1 MNRKPIILGF
11 LLALFLFSIAF
22 PQGITPSSNL
32 SEAKETPPLPI
43 DSNSATRVQSSP
55 IPLPE
60 GPVYSDGQYQYEG
73 MGTTL
78 STTEYAQGSNLSL
91 QVSDF
96 YYGEDEYGEIRL
108 PAGWT
113 GYQLD
118 ANVYNLYDQPYFM
131 QGSRENGNFEN
142 IGTAWSSQYNII
154 PPDNTTNPFYGTLW
168 GSGYGYS
175 GNGVRT
181 WIEWWS
187 GFNWDATQYIVWRN
201 AINIQRDDPEY
212 AKLTFR
218 VRVNLL
224 AGSSGGRGRMVI
236 FAEVAGIVYRQLLDE
251 RCPNNGQWYN
261 LNISI
266 PYDDLLTWS
275 VPGNINVRLGLSWTG
290 AQAAWDYEYW
300 ALDFDDVTLEVRGKV
315 NPNHIW
321 LDLMMNTTI
330 AQTADY
336 GVGTYSVPGT
346 WANPTTVHE
355 EVLAHWE
362 ATDNDARLVSFDYD
376 LTLYI
381 TKEATTEQQ
390 VGPDG
395 TQFVARNNTP
405 VYLTTWVY
413 SYQPYFFENYN
424 LSIIRP
430 TTETW
435 TLYEVTDALFND
447 RTSVVTTTATH
458 FELSTAA
465 VNDVYGWWNFT
476 LASTNRVSSITTNF
490 DTFRISPG
498 SPSTLTVEATISV
511 SSGQANLTLYDP
523 TGYPI
528 NESSQTVTSTTVTFP
543 NIQFTDGTI
552 YPAGDYT
559 LCISYDNG
567 DTYSITSAGFQS
579 KIISIEHATTLTPD
593 ESDMWVTYADTGYF
607 YPRVQFLD
615 TDTNLPITGATVNGN
630 VSGNPISFYA
640 SGGYYE
646 AQIAKNILGPGDYVL
661 SIDANKTDFDSK
673 STSINLFIR
682 GGTSLTS
689 PESPGLTVPYD
700 EVFTVQV
707 KYWDVYNNT
716 GVTGATIT
724 TTGWPSTVVTPTGT
738 AGWYNITVDTTDK
751 PTPGTYSLAIQAD
764 LNYYQNQTLVLTIV
778 IREISTTITYTPP
791 GSVSWDED
799 VVISFNYTVND
810 PDSQHD
816 GTGLSGAS
824 IIVQLD
830 GTPLTEGTNYSL
842 SDLGGGQYT
851 LTILSSSGVI
861 DSVKSYSLLLQVTP
875 ADSKYS
881 DATRSINFNVRALE
895 TSITYDP
902 PQPTPRG
909 EDQVI
914 TFYYT
919 VDDPDSSHDGEGITG
934 VTSLTGT
941 TLDGSAL
948 LGGEY
953 TLVDNGGGQYTLT
966 ILYSSGRIN
975 TVKSYTLQL
984 YVISPSSEY
993 IGNNRQITFVIRAL
1007 ITQVTFEPI
1016 ASTPWSE
1023 DIVITFY
1030 YRVSDTASSQHGTGI
1045 PGVTNI
1051 TGSTLDGAPLLG
1063 GDYTLIDN
1071 GGGQYTLT
1079 ILYSS
1084 GMINSITTYSLYVF
1098 VNTPDTQH
1106 ENAAQ
1111 TTSFTVRTLATQI
1124 TYNPVIPVPW
1134 SENVIITFYYS
1145 VNDPASSQ
1153 HGNGITGVTDISGST
1168 LDGTPLTGGDYTLV
1182 DNGGGQY
1189 TLTILYSSG
1198 LITSIKTYSLYIYVN
1213 SPDSQH
1219 DDANQTIGFS
1229 IRAIQTFVTYDAVS
1243 PTPYGEDGEIIFYY
1257 TVNDPTSSQDGT
1269 GIPGVTDITG
1279 STLDAI
1285 ALDPGDYT
1293 LVDNGGGQYT
1303 LTILYSSGL
1312 VNSIKTYSLY
1322 IYVNSPDAQH
1332 EDATQTLSFTIR
1344 SLRTSISF
1352 DPIPQT
1358 PWGEDVIITFYYVIN
1373 DLDSSNDGTGITGV
1387 TSITGSTLEAVALNP
1402 GEYTLVDNGGGQYT
1416 LTILYS
1422 SGVISNIQSYSLALH
1437 VDSPST
1443 EYDSADRTTTF
1454 TVRVLGTKI
1463 SYTPPLPT
1471 PWGQDVVIIVF
1482 YLVEDTSST
1491 QHGNGITGV
1500 TSITGSTLDGAPLI
1514 AGDFTLV
1521 DNGVG
1526 QYTLTI
1532 LYSSGRLSSIKT
1544 YTLELHFDAP
1554 AVQYDA
1560 ADQTITF
1567 DIRTLTTQVTIDP
1580 PTQTPWSDDVI
1591 ITFYYRVS
1599 DLAST
1604 QHGNGITGVT
1614 NIAGST
1620 LDAVLLDPGD
1630 FTFVDNGGG
1639 QYTLTIL
1646 YSSGKINTVQSYS
1659 LYLYVNSPDAQHD
1672 DANQI
1677 ITFDVRTLATEI
1689 TYDPVIP
1696 VPWSE
1701 DVVIIFYY
1709 KVNDP
1714 SSSHHG
1720 NGISGVTSIAG
1731 SQLDGAPL
1739 LVTDY
1744 TFEDN
1749 GGGQY
1754 TLTLLFTSG
1763 IINNIKTYTLD
1774 LHVVAPDSQHDDA
1787 DQTITFEIR
1796 TIRTFITYDAVS
1808 PTPYGEDVEI
1818 IFYYTVNDPTSSQD
1832 GSGITSVTSITGST
1846 LDAVALDPGD
1856 YTLVDNGG
1864 GQYTLTIL
1872 FSSGK
1877 LSSVKLY
1884 SLIVFVVSP
1893 DAQHEN
1899 ASQTISFSVRTLR
1912 TSISF
1917 DPIPQTP
1924 WGEDVV
1930 ITFYYII
1937 NDLDSSNDGT
1947 GIIAVTS
1954 ITGSTLDAVALNPGE
1969 YTLVDDGGGQY
1980 TLTILFSSGVISSI
1994 KSYSMALHVV
2004 APSAKYDTAD
2014 RTTSFTVR
2022 LLGTKITYTP
2032 PLPTPW
2038 GQDVVITVFY
2048 LVEDTSSAQHGNGII
2063 GVTSISGSTLDAI
2076 ALVSG
2081 DYSLVDNGGG
2091 QYTLTLLYSSGK
2103 LSSIRTYTLE
2113 LHFDAPAAQYDDADQ
2128 TITFDIRALTTHV
2141 TIDPPSPTP
2150 WGDDVVIT
2158 FYYRVSDLASIQHG
2172 NGITGLTDISGST
2185 LNAVGLVGTDYTLV
2199 DEGAGQYTLTILNS
2213 SARINNIQ
2221 SYTLYLYVNKP
2232 AANYDDADR
2241 SVQFDVRSIVTLIN
2255 YTPTPPVPRGTNVVI
2270 IFNYQVNDPASSQHG
2285 IGITGITS
2293 LAGSLLEGG
2302 ALNPGDYTLVDN
2314 GGGQYTLTILFSSGR
2329 ISSIQTYSLDLYVN
2343 SPDTQHDDASINIG
2357 FEIRTIRTAIIY
2369 DPVGSTAWGLDVI
2382 IVFNYIVD
2390 DSASGEDGNGITG
2403 VTSIAGTL
2411 LDGSVLDPGDYT
2423 LVDNGGGQY
2432 TLTIH
2437 YSSGKIFIV
2446 KIYSL
2451 ALHVIAP
2458 DAYHQNADQTIGFR
2472 IRNHYIASDIDPI
2485 TTIPWQNNGSMVL
2498 RVDDDDEP
2506 GTSFPDADLI
2516 AIRILGPTT
2525 LFIDSGNWTQ
2535 WVENGLPDD
2544 GIFTV
2549 TIDTTGWALGTHA
2562 LDIYVYTSASY
2573 ENDTVYTA
2581 ATIRALATSFTYQS
2595 PPVVAWGEDGIL
2607 EVNYTVSD
2615 TIAFQNG
2622 DPITGATISIAT
2634 LTLGV
2639 NFTFLDNADGTYTIT
2654 IFATE
2659 LPTNQTYFFDILIS
2673 SPAQFTNRELSNVPI
2688 TVRALFTTLAYSRVP
2703 TTPYG
2708 DNVTVDVQ
2716 YFILDGQ
2723 SSNNGAF
2730 ISGATITVT
2739 GIGGLVLLP
2748 SDYSVTPYPGYYRIT
2763 ITKALGIESYEIEV
2777 DAYHPTDPYRSAR
2790 IANPPMSF
2798 NIRTVYT
2805 EIEKEPVDAAP
2816 YGEDFYITIIY
2827 RVRDDASSQDGDG
2840 ITGSDQ
2846 NTIFT
2851 NGSWS
2856 NPSFSLSD
2864 LGNGQYLITINSNQT
2879 PSPGSYWI
2887 NITLGWI
2894 ADPSDYEEQ
2903 WVGVWLTSETRETR
2917 IINTNPPDTNY
2928 ADNVIVYL
2936 NYTDVLDDW
2945 GIDNLTTGTYVR
2957 IRILHAANDSEISA
2971 TYYIEDITF
2980 GAGWSE
2986 PTLYYRVLINASE
2999 LGAVNIIFNLKIEA
3013 SWIGGN
3019 APFYTIA
3026 TKAFSVRTVGTETI
3040 LYSETIQTE
3049 PTGDDIIIN
3058 LHYETTGGG
3067 LITNGSEYVGIL
3079 VECDDITGWNDS
3091 YWYVPA
3097 SSWPGTDGN
3106 YTLIIRGSM
3115 NLDIGTYS
3123 FRITL
3128 TWPTGFD
3135 PQYFP
3140 YYASA
3145 ETFVSAR
3152 VREIRTTLDWSQPST
3167 LYYSQWLVIEALY
3180 QDRDH
3185 GFENITDVIWFIDI
3199 GLTFNYTQRMDGT
3212 WVIMIDTTGLAAGAF
3227 SFYLTASKSNYE
3239 EQIRDVDITI
3249 HKAPLSL
3256 VKIDPIGENIIVYW
3270 GELIPVTVY
3279 LEDVLTGTPMT
3290 SANGTEII
3298 YKWYTSDWEL
3308 MTYTGT
3314 PGFYTIIPTLDTGLA
3329 EATGTQLI
3337 IQTNMTDYETE
3348 FFIFTVSIQAVN
3360 TRLDIP
3366 TGNSTAIQVYID
3378 DKITLFVTFWS
3389 VHENETFWNFLN
3401 NAAIRA
3407 LNASTSLVLKNFT
3420 FIADG
3425 TYYCE
3430 FDTSDW
3436 RIQPQTITV
3445 TAGAANTIPQQITF
3459 TITVRY
3465 KPCEIIVEETAYSAD
3480 YKQNVIINV
3489 FLNDT
3494 RGFGLWNPING
3505 HTLYLLWQG
3514 IPYNF
3519 IENGTDGW
3527 YNCSFPANE
3536 TPSSQARI
3544 ISIYHPIFSKYSDS
3558 STSVPLTISKA
3569 KTTLELISAYTIVTI
3584 DGIDYNVS
3592 VPYSNPSWFIPIGD
3606 TLILTFDYKDMSNS
3620 SLLEEEVLARTISFI
3635 TAVDFTFDSDF
3646 GYWTVYFQFNT
3657 SATREL
3663 IIEFRSDFYEN
3674 QMTSKSLEV
3683 GPIPMELSLT
3693 QPIPNTLYIGT
3704 TYSFGLYLND
3714 TYHNAPVSGAEV
3726 NYEHEGPIGGTIS
3739 VNPDPIHPGF
3749 YNITIST
3756 SFVSSTTLTLI
3767 AEKFNY
3773 NPVNQ
3778 IESFVNIEFT
3788 ELTNYLIF
3796 YGSISAVIVVIAL
3809 IGWILWARVYS
3820 IPWEVRRLR
3829 KLAKTVEKDE
3839 GYKLGR
3845 KDLKRFQARAVTMQS
3860 KVDTAMGT
3868 IGVAATSAMIPKTEE
3883 VEEITA
3889 TEEDIMTEL
3898 DKIPGLGPEEKTVLA
3913 NEMRKI
3919 PRKDRIWFLDDLKRQ
3934 MGQRRMDFLTQREEP
3949 ITPPPEVAPVKA
3961 PPKPTPPETPSIK
3974 PEKPPLEE
3982 VPPEEPPEPKVKRED
3997 RTAPT
4002 VLPPEL
4008 QEAPAAPVA
4017 VIAEIRRE
4025 LAKIPDLSDVEKE
4038 ALVDHLKY
4046 LSKEERQA
4054 TYNSLRQNAN
4064 MDE

>member
-1 MNRKPIILGF
+1 MLN
-11 LLALFLFSIAF
+11 
-22 PQGITPSSNL
+22 
-32 SEAKETPPLPI
+32 
-43 DSNSATRVQSSP
+43 
-55 IPLPE
+55 
-60 GPVYSDGQYQYEG
+60 
-73 MGTTL
+73 
-78 STTEYAQGSNLSL
+78 STTA
-91 QVSDF
+91 
-96 YYGEDEYGEIRL
+96 I
-108 PAGWT
+108 T
-113 GYQLD
+113 
-118 ANVYNLYDQPYFM
+118 
-131 QGSRENGNFEN
+131 
-142 IGTAWSSQYNII
+142 
-154 PPDNTTNPFYGTLW
+154 
-168 GSGYGYS
+168 SGYG
-175 GNGVRT
+175 
-181 WIEWWS
+181 I
-187 GFNWDATQYIVWRN
+187 
-201 AINIQRDDPEY
+201 
-212 AKLTFR
+212 
-218 VRVNLL
+218 
-224 AGSSGGRGRMVI
+224 
-236 FAEVAGIVYRQLLDE
+236 
-251 RCPNNGQWYN
+251 
-261 LNISI
+261 
-266 PYDDLLTWS
+266 
-275 VPGNINVRLGLSWTG
+275 
-290 AQAAWDYEYW
+290 
-300 ALDFDDVTLEVRGKV
+300 
-315 NPNHIW
+315 
-321 LDLMMNTTI
+321 
-330 AQTADY
+330 
-336 GVGTYSVPGT
+336 GTYSIEGT
-346 WANPTTVHE
+346 WSNPTAFHRE
-355 EVLAHWE
+355 ILAHWQ
-362 ATDNDARLVSFDYD
+362 AIDGDARLVSFEYD

-381 TKEATTEQQ
+381 TKDATTKQQ
-390 VGPDG
+390 FPPDG
-395 TQFVARNNTP
+395 SQFVARNNTP
-405 VYLTTWVY
+405 IYWTTWVY
-413 SYQPYFFENYN
+413 AYQPYFFENYN
-424 LSIIRP
+424 LSITRP

-435 TLYEVTDALFND
+435 TLYEVRDALFAD
-447 RTSVVTTTATH
+447 RTSEVTTTSTH
-458 FELSTAA
+458 FELSTTAIA
-465 VNDVYGWWNFT
+465 DMYGWWNFT
-476 LASTNRVSSITTNF
+476 LTSTNRVSSITTNF

-498 SPSTLTVEATISV
+498 SPSTLTVEATLSV
-511 SSGQANLTLYDP
+511 SSGQANLTLYHP
-523 TGYPI
+523 SGSVV
-528 NESSQTVTSTTVTFP
+528 NESSLTVTSTTVNFP
-543 NIQFTDGTI
+543 NIEFTDGTT
-552 YPAGDYT
+552 YPAGEYT

-567 DTYSITSAGFQS
+567 DTYSITSTGFQS
-579 KIISIEHATTLTPD
+579 KTIRVEHATSLTPD
-593 ESDMWVTYADTGYF
+593 EADMWVTYADSGNF

-630 VSGNPISFYA
+630 VSDIPFSFYA

-646 AQIAKNILGPGDYVL
+646 AQIAKNLLDPGNHELY
-661 SIDANKTDFDSK
+661 IDANKTHFDSQ
-673 STSINLFIR
+673 STSIDIYIR

-700 EVFTVQV
+700 EVFTIQI
-707 KYWDVYNNT
+707 KYWDIYNNT
-716 GVTGATIT
+716 GITGATIT
-724 TTGWPSTVVTPTGT
+724 TTGWLSTIVTPTGT
-738 AGWYNITVDTTDK
+738 AGWYELTVDTTDK
-751 PTPGTYSLAIQAD
+751 PGPGTYSLSIQAD

-778 IREISTTITYTPP
+778 VREISTSITYTPP
-791 GSVSWDED
+791 GSIPWDED
-799 VVISFNYTVND
+799 VVISFDYTVND

-824 IIVQLD
+824 ITAQLD
-830 GTPLTEGTNYSL
+830 GTSLIEGINYTL
-842 SDLGGGQYT
+842 SDIGSGQYA

-861 DSVKSYSLLLQVTP
+861 DTVKSYSLIIQVTP

-881 DATRSINFNVRALE
+881 DATRTINFNVRALE

-902 PQPTPRG
+902 PQPTPWG

-914 TFYYT
+914 TFYYII
-919 VDDPDSSHDGEGITG
+919 DDPDSSHDGEGITG

-966 ILYSSGRIN
+966 ILYSSGRLN
-975 TVKSYTLQL
+975 SVKSYTLQL

-993 IGNNRQITFVIRAL
+993 IGNNRQITFVVRAL
-1007 ITQVTFEPI
+1007 ITQVTFDPI

-1023 DIVITFY
+1023 DVVVTFY
-1030 YRVSDTASSQHGTGI
+1030 YRVSDTASSLHGTGI
-1045 PGVTNI
+1045 SGVTDI
-1051 TGSTLDGAPLLG
+1051 SGSTLEGAPLLG
-1063 GDYTLIDN
+1063 GDYTLVDN

-1084 GMINSITTYSLYVF
+1084 GMINSITSYSLYVF
-1098 VNTPDTQH
+1098 VNTPDAQH

-1134 SENVIITFYYS
+1134 SENVVIIFYYS

-1198 LITSIKTYSLYIYVN
+1198 LITSIKTYSLNLYVN

-1243 PTPYGEDGEIIFYY
+1243 PTPYGEDVEIIFYY
-1257 TVNDPTSSQDGT
+1257 IVNDPTSSQDGS
-1269 GIPGVTDITG
+1269 GITGVTNITG
-1279 STLDAI
+1279 STLDGT
-1285 ALDPGDYT
+1285 LLNPGEYS

-1312 VNSIKTYSLY
+1312 ITNIKTYSLNL
-1322 IYVNSPDAQH
+1322 YVNSPDAQH
-1332 EDATQTLSFTIR
+1332 EDTTQTISFTIR

-1373 DLDSSNDGTGITGV
+1373 DLDSSNDGTGIPGA
-1387 TSITGSTLEAVALNP
+1387 TSIVGSTLDAVALNP
-1402 GEYTLVDNGGGQYT
+1402 GEYTLVDEGSGQYT

-1422 SGVISNIQSYSLALH
+1422 SGVISSIKSYSLALH
-1437 VDSPST
+1437 VDAPSA
-1443 EYDSADRTTTF
+1443 EYNSANRTTTF

-1463 SYTPPLPT
+1463 TYTPPLPT
-1471 PWGQDVVIIVF
+1471 PWGQDVIITVF
-1482 YLVEDTSST
+1482 YLVEDTSSA
-1491 QHGNGITGV
+1491 QHGNGIPGV
-1500 TSITGSTLDGAPLI
+1500 TSIMGSTLDGVALI
-1514 AGDFTLV
+1514 GGDFTLV
-1521 DNGVG
+1521 DNGGG
-1526 QYTLTI
+1526 QYTLTL
-1532 LYSSGRLSSIKT
+1532 LYSSGKLSSIKT
-1544 YTLELHFDAP
+1544 YTLALHFDAP
-1554 AVQYDA
+1554 AAQYAD

-1580 PTQTPWSDDVI
+1580 PSQTPWSDDVV

-1614 NIAGST
+1614 NISGST

-1630 FTFVDNGGG
+1630 YTLVDNGGG

-1646 YSSGKINTVQSYS
+1646 YSSGKINTVKSYS
-1659 LYLYVNSPDAQHD
+1659 LYLYVNSPDSQHD
-1672 DANQI
+1672 DASQT

-1714 SSSHHG
+1714 SSSQHG
-1720 NGISGVTSIAG
+1720 TGIAGVTSIAG
-1731 SQLDGAPL
+1731 SQLDGTPL
-1739 LVTDY
+1739 TGGDY
-1744 TFEDN
+1744 TLVDN

-1754 TLTLLFTSG
+1754 TLTLLYTSG
-1763 IINNIKTYTLD
+1763 ITNNIKTYTLD
-1774 LHVVAPDSQHDDA
+1774 LYVVAPDSQHDAA
-1787 DQTITFEIR
+1787 DQTITFTIR
-1796 TIRTFITYDAVS
+1796 TIRTFVTYDAVS

-1818 IFYYTVNDPTSSQD
+1818 IFYYIVNDPTSSQD
-1832 GSGITSVTSITGST
+1832 GSGITGVTSIAGST
-1846 LDAVALDPGD
+1846 LDVTALDPGD

-1877 LSSVKLY
+1877 ISSVKLY

-1930 ITFYYII
+1930 ITFYYVI

-1947 GIIAVTS
+1947 GITGVTS
-1954 ITGSTLDAVALNPGE
+1954 VTGSTLDAVALNPSE
-1969 YTLVDDGGGQY
+1969 YTLVDEGSGQY

-1994 KSYSMALHVV
+1994 KSYSLALHVD
-2004 APSAKYDTAD
+2004 APSAEYNAAD

-2038 GQDVVITVFY
+2038 GQDVTITVFY
-2048 LVEDTSSAQHGNGII
+2048 LVEDTSSAQHGNGIT
-2063 GVTSISGSTLDAI
+2063 GVSSISGSTLDAI

-2081 DYSLVDNGGG
+2081 DYTLVDNGGG

-2103 LSSIRTYTLE
+2103 LSSIKTYTLA
-2113 LHFDAPAAQYDDADQ
+2113 LHFDAPAAQYADADQ
-2128 TITFDIRALTTHV
+2128 TITFDIRALATQV

-2172 NGITGLTDISGST
+2172 LGITGLTNLSGST
-2185 LNAVGLVGTDYTLV
+2185 LNGVLLTVTDYTLV
-2199 DEGAGQYTLTILNS
+2199 DEGAGQYTLTILFS
-2213 SARINNIQ
+2213 SGKTNNIQ
-2221 SYTLYLYVNKP
+2221 TYTLYLFVNAP
-2232 AANYDDADR
+2232 TTNYDNAER
-2241 SVQFDVRSIVTLIN
+2241 SGQFDVRSIVTLVS
-2255 YTPTPPVPRGTNVVI
+2255 YTPSPPVPRGTDVVI
-2270 IFNYQVNDPASSQHG
+2270 VFNYRVNDPASSQHG
-2285 IGITGITS
+2285 TGITGVTS
-2293 LAGSLLEGG
+2293 LAGSLLDGG
-2302 ALNPGDYTLVDN
+2302 ALNPGDYTLVEN

-2329 ISSIQTYSLDLYVN
+2329 ISSIKAYSLDLYVN
-2343 SPDTQHDDASINIG
+2343 SPDTQHDDATVNIG
-2357 FEIRTIRTAIIY
+2357 FEIRTIRTAITY
-2369 DPVGSTAWGLDVI
+2369 DPVGSTAWSLDVV

-2411 LDGSVLDPGDYT
+2411 LDGVALDPGDYT

-2432 TLTIH
+2432 TLTLL
-2437 YSSGKIFIV
+2437 YSSGKISTV

-2451 ALHVIAP
+2451 ALHVVSP
-2458 DAYHQNADQTIGFR
+2458 DAFHQDADQTIGFR

-2498 RVDDDDEP
+2498 RVDDDDLSTP
-2506 GTSFPDADLI
+2506 LPDVDLI
-2516 AIRILGPTT
+2516 ALRILGPTT
-2525 LFIDSGNWTQ
+2525 LYIDSGNWTQ
-2535 WVENGLPDD
+2535 WVENGVPND

-2549 TIDTTGWALGTHA
+2549 NIDTTGWALGTHA
-2562 LDIYVYTSASY
+2562 LDVYVYTSASY

-2615 TIAFQNG
+2615 ATSIRNG
-2622 DPITGATISIAT
+2622 DPILGATISIAT

-2639 NFTFLDNADGTYTIT
+2639 DFSFLDNGDGTYIIT
-2654 IFATE
+2654 IFAAE
-2659 LPTNQTYFFDILIS
+2659 LPNNQTYFFDISIS
-2673 SPAQFTNRELSNVPI
+2673 SPAQYNNGALTNVPI

-2703 TTPYG
+2703 TTPFG

-2730 ISGATITVT
+2730 ISGATIIVT
-2739 GIGGLVLLP
+2739 GIGGLTLLP
-2748 SDYSVTPYPGYYRIT
+2748 SDYFVTPYPGYYRIT
-2763 ITKALGIESYEIEV
+2763 ITKTLGIGSYEIEV
-2777 DAYHPTDPYRSAR
+2777 AAYHPTDPYRSAR

-2816 YGEDFYITIIY
+2816 YGEDFSITITY
-2827 RVRDDASSQDGDG
+2827 RVRDDASSEDGDG

-2846 NTIFT
+2846 ITIFT
-2851 NGSWS
+2851 NGSWA
-2856 NPSFSLSD
+2856 NPSYSLYD
-2864 LGNGQYLITINSNQT
+2864 VGNGQYLIIINSDQT

-2887 NITLGWI
+2887 NVTLGWI
-2894 ADPSDYEEQ
+2894 ADPPTYEEQ
-2903 WVGVWLTSETRETR
+2903 WVGVWLTSDYRETR
-2917 IINTNPPDTNY
+2917 IINSNPPDTNY

-2945 GIDNLTTGTYVR
+2945 GIDNTTTGSYVQ

-2980 GAGWSE
+2980 GTGWSE

-2999 LGAVNIIFNLKIEA
+2999 LGAVNVIFNLKIET
-3013 SWIGGN
+3013 SWVAGN
-3019 APFYTIA
+3019 APFYTLA

-3067 LITNGSEYVGIL
+3067 LVTNGSGYVGIL

-3115 NLDIGTYS
+3115 NLAVGTYS
-3123 FRITL
+3123 FQITL

-3145 ETFVSAR
+3145 EAFVSAR

-3185 GFENITDVIWFIDI
+3185 GFENITDVIWSIDV
-3199 GLTFNYTQRMDGT
+3199 GLTFNYTQSGDGT
-3212 WVIMIDTTGLAAGAF
+3212 WIIMIDTTGLAAGAF
-3227 SFYLTASKSNYE
+3227 SFYLTATKANYE
-3239 EQIRDVDITI
+3239 EQTRDVDITI
-3249 HKAPLSL
+3249 HRAPLSL
-3256 VKIDPIGENIIVYW
+3256 VKIDPTGSNIIVYW

-3279 LEDVLTGTPMT
+3279 LEDDLTGTPLT
-3290 SANGTEII
+3290 PANGTEII
-3298 YKWYTSDWEL
+3298 YKWYTSDWEF

-3314 PGFYTIIPTLDTGLA
+3314 PGYYTISPTLDTGLA

-3360 TRLDIP
+3360 SRLDIP
-3366 TGNSTAIQVYID
+3366 SGNSTAIQVYIED
-3378 DKITLFVTFWS
+3378 NITLFVTFWS
-3389 VHENETFWNFLN
+3389 EYENGTFWNYLN
-3401 NAAIRA
+3401 NAGIRA
-3407 LNASTSLVLKNFT
+3407 LNASTSEFLKNFT

-3425 TYYCE
+3425 AYYCE

-3436 RIQPQTITV
+3436 RIQPQFIRV
-3445 TAGAANTIPQQITF
+3445 TAGQANTIPQQITF

-3465 KPCEIIVEETAYSAD
+3465 KPCEIIVEQPAYSAD
-3480 YKQNVIINV
+3480 YTENVRINI

-3494 RGFGLWNPING
+3494 RGVNLWNPISD
-3505 HTLYLLWQG
+3505 HTLYLIWQG
-3514 IPYNF
+3514 NPYDFNG
-3519 IENGTDGW
+3519 NGTSGW
-3527 YNCSFPANE
+3527 YTCSFPAND
-3536 TPSSQARI
+3536 TPSTQART
-3544 ISIYHPIFSKYSDS
+3544 ISIYHPIFLKYSDS

-3569 KTTLELISAYTIVTI
+3569 TTQLQLISAYSLVTI
-3584 DGIDYNVS
+3584 DEVEYSIS
-3592 VPYSNPSWFIPIGD
+3592 VPFDNPSWFIPIGD
-3606 TLILTFDYKDMSNS
+3606 TLVLTLDYKDMSNN
-3620 SLLEEEVLARTISFI
+3620 SLLENEVLSKYIEFYAIEDFI
-3635 TAVDFTFDSDF
+3635 FDPVT

-3657 SATREL
+3657 TTATRDL
-3663 IIEFRSDFYEN
+3663 RIRFTSDYYVD
-3674 QMTSKSLEV
+3674 QTIVKSLEV
-3683 GPIPMELSLT
+3683 GPIPMELSLVE
-3693 QPIPNTLYIGT
+3693 PIPNRLYVGT
-3704 TYSFGLYLND
+3704 TQSYRLYLND
-3714 TYHNAPVSGAEV
+3714 TYHNAPVLGATV
-3726 NYEHEGPIGGTIS
+3726 NFELEPQIGATITID
-3739 VNPDPIHPGF
+3739 PDPTDSG
-3749 YNITIST
+3749 YYVITISAT
-3756 SFVSSTTLTLI
+3756 SESSITLTFT
-3767 AEKFNY
+3767 AEKSNY
-3773 NPVNQ
+3773 DPINE
-3778 IESFVNIEFT
+3778 IESFISI
-3788 ELTNYLIF
+3788 ELTEFMRNLIF
-3796 YGSISAVIVVIAL
+3796 YGSIGAVVVVIAL

-3829 KLAKTVEKDE
+3829 KLAKAIEKDE
-3839 GYKLGR
+3839 SYKLGR
-3845 KDLKRFQARAVTMQS
+3845 KDLKRFHAREATMES
-3860 KVDTAMGT
+3860 KIDMAMGT
-3868 IGVAATSAMIPKTEE
+3868 IGVAATPAMIPRTEE
-3883 VEEITA
+3883 VEEVTA
-3889 TEEDIMTEL
+3889 TEEDIMAEL

-3934 MGQRRMDFLTQREEP
+3934 MGQRRMDFLTQREQP
-3949 ITPPPEVAPVKA
+3949 ITPPPEPAPAPKEA
-3961 PPKPTPPETPSIK
+3961 PPKPVPKEAPPK
-3974 PEKPPLEE
+3974 PAPVEKPPVKPEAPSLEE
-3982 VPPEEPPEPKVKRED
+3982 VPPTEPPAPTALEKD

-4008 QEAPAAPVA
+4008 QEAPAVPEA

-4025 LAKIPDLSDVEKE
+4025 LDKIPDLSDTEKA

-4046 LSKEERQA
+4046 LSKAERQA
-4054 TYNSLRQNAN
+4054 TYNSLRQNAD
-4064 MDE
+4064 MD